1 VRDAAKASNKQVE
14 LTLGGAETELD
25 NNIIQQISDP
35 LVHLVRNAVAHG
47 LEKHD
52 ERYAAGKP
60 DAAAAARASG
70 ASFAQVI
77 VTCLTA
83 HTPTVAGGASQ
94 KKKADQLRLKTLGPT
109 ARRAT
114 R

>member
-1 VRDAAKASNKQVE
+1 MIDQIIAPNTTTAMATHTQKISMCRSYILRLISVTPRG
-14 LTLGGAETELD
+14 TLSWLQPESAW
-25 NNIIQQISDP
+25 
-35 LVHLVRNAVAHG
+35 
-47 LEKHD
+47 
-52 ERYAAGKP
+52 AAGKP

>member
-1 VRDAAKASNKQVE
+1 MLSWLQPESAW
-14 LTLGGAETELD
+14 
-25 NNIIQQISDP
+25 
-35 LVHLVRNAVAHG
+35 
-47 LEKHD
+47 
-52 ERYAAGKP
+52 AAGKP

-94 KKKADQLRLKTLGPT
+94 KKRADQLRPEDPGAYGQEGDPCTRPV
-109 ARRAT
+109 RRCNRKANP
-114 R
+114 RRPLSGGKLPRSHWRPG